1 MTVMSIPMNRHLPF
15 SRPHSCSEV
24 HPTSSCSPPESSC
37 RCRWGDASSVR
48 FQFLSFS
55 VFPDFRASVEI
66 CDQPQS
72 RFVTAT
78 FASPRDWHR
87 TCCPHRH
94 LVHTAL
100 ARSAPARARD
110 VARAHV
116 VHAVSRSPCRPTSD
130 QPALH
135 ANLGAWALPLVGAL
149 IARERYK
156 SLKFLASVFG
166 HATSHDGK
174 DVDGHGASTPCHLP

>member
-37 RCRWGDASSVR
+37 CCRWGDASLVH

-66 CDQPQS
+66 YNQPQS

-87 TCCPHRH
+87 TCCPHCH

-116 VHAVSRSPCRPTSD
+116 KPAAGRRATSD
-130 QPALH
+130 FSCD
-135 ANLGAWALPLVGAL
+135 L
-149 IARERYK
+149 ICYET
-156 SLKFLASVFG
+156 SLTDLTDRFK
-166 HATSHDGK
+166 
-174 DVDGHGASTPCHLP
+174 TPNSFSP